1 MSDFGEESSLEPPLL
16 PHLAFNA
23 ACRLSS
29 ALPAGTRRAIAHTLS
44 GAQYRFDRR
53 RREAVHANL
62 RALADGGHAGLR
74 DPRARERA
82 ARGIFESYL
91 AFLFEYLAQRRLDSR
106 AIGERIR
113 FRGMELLYGALAGG
127 RGSVIAVPHLG
138 NWEVAG
144 LALARLGFPIHVVTG
159 VQFHPFLA
167 RAVRAAKERAR
178 ILVSTP
184 ADGFLPLL
192 TTLRAGG
199 LVVLLVDGDVYARA
213 VPARFFGRS
222 VPFPAGPALL
232 ARRSGAPL
240 LHAHA
245 ERIGADRLLI
255 SFDGLD
261 APNRAL
267 PLAEDV
273 TRLTARVAAAQ
284 ERNIAAHVE
293 QWCIFR
299 AIFEDSDAA

>member
-1 MSDFGEESSLEPPLL
+1 VSDFGEESSLEPPLL

-44 GAQYRFDRR
+44 AAQYRFDRR

-74 DPRARERA
+74 DAGSRERA
-82 ARGIFESYL
+82 ARRIFESYL
-91 AFLFEYLAQRRLDSR
+91 AFLLEFLAQGRLDAR
-106 AIGERIR
+106 AIAERIR

-127 RGSVIAVPHLG
+127 RGAVITVPHLG

-144 LALARLGFPIHVVTG
+144 LAVARLGFPIHVVTG
-159 VQFHPFLA
+159 VQFHPLLA
-167 RAVRAAKERAR
+167 RAVRSAKERAR

-184 ADGFLPLL
+184 TDGFLPLL
-192 TTLRAGG
+192 ATLRAGG
-199 LVVLLVDGDVYARA
+199 LVALLVDGDVYARA
-213 VPARFFGRS
+213 VLAPFFGRR

-232 ARRSGAPL
+232 ARRSGAPV

-245 ERIGADRLLI
+245 ERNGADRLLI
-255 SFDGLD
+255 CFDGLD
-261 APNRAL
+261 APDRRL
-267 PLAEDV
+267 PLTEDV
-273 TRLTARVAAAQ
+273 TRLTAGVAAAQ

-299 AIFEDSDAA
+299 TIFENSDAA